1 LIARKLTFSAL
12 HCDVGLKR
20 RPDVNG
26 QFAQGFSGK
35 SLFSFWRH
43 RPIIGEDPIP
53 GNKEGSTPMSWTTP
67 TLVEVCIGLE
77 INGYLPP
84 EF

>member
-12 HCDVGLKR
+12 HCGVGLKR

-35 SLFSFWRH
+35 SLFFLLAASANYR
-43 RPIIGEDPIP
+43 R
-53 GNKEGSTPMSWTTP
+53 
-67 TLVEVCIGLE
+67 
-77 INGYLPP
+77 
-84 EF
+84 